1 MADSFGPR
9 TFFVGQVLCGM
20 AAHGDILT
28 DADIEYAIQVADRTL
43 DKMAWPNGKPEKLMM
58 GE

>member
-20 AAHGDILT
+20 AAHGDIIT
-28 DADIEYAIQVADRTL
+28 DTEIAYAIQVADKTM
-43 DKMAWPNGKPEKLMM
+43 DKMTWPNGEPERLEM
-58 GE
+58 